1 MRSASFLL
9 WGLVPLLSSAQL
21 TGRVGPL
28 RSAAEKAAYKTCNVL
43 DYGAVADLSTD
54 ISEPLLDAFAD
65 CNGGGLVYVPEGE
78 YALSSWVLFDKG
90 NSWALQLDGVIYRNG
105 TDGGNMIAFDHTSDF
120 EMFSSTGKGAI
131 QGLRYEFRIAGQST
145 NTRTLRLQKTSSFA
159 VHDIILVDSP
169 AFHLSLDTV
178 TDGEVYNVVVRG
190 GNSGGLDGIDVWG
203 ENVWVHDVE
212 VTNKDECVTV
222 KNPSH
227 NLLIENI
234 YCNWSGGCAIGSIT
248 SGTNITDIIYRNVYT
263 HSSNQMFMI
272 KSNGGDGY
280 VRNLA
285 LENFIGHGNAYSLDI
300 DSAWSNIETADGDG
314 VEFSNITISNWKGT
328 EANGAQRGPIKILC
342 PDDNPC
348 YDITIK
354 DFAMWTET
362 GDSQTYFCQSAYGNG
377 FCLQDGDDLKEY
389 TTTLTTT
396 SAPTG
401 YAAPTMKEDLS
412 DGMALNTS
420 IAIPTIPASF
430 YTGVT
435 PYSRIAGGSSA
446 AVTPSS
452 SLASPSS
459 FATASSTPVTWSSS
473 VRVSSSPRPVSSLF
487 FAKESPSSSWTR
499 TTGTPTTTVATDAP
513 STNPVEKKPSAD
525 TKVVVGKCG
534 FAPAPNQKPHHHVHH
549 NSPHHH

>member
-9 WGLVPLLSSAQL
+9 WGLVALLSSAQL

-28 RSAAEKAAYKTCNVL
+28 KSAAEKAAYKTCNVL

-90 NSWALQLDGVIYRNG
+90 KSWALQLDGVIYRNG

-131 QGLRYEFRIAGQST
+131 QGLGYELRIAGQST

-190 GNSGGLDGIDVWG
+190 GNSGGLDGIDVWS
-203 ENVWVHDVE
+203 ENVWVHD
-212 VTNKDECVTV
+212 
-222 KNPSH
+222 NPSH
-227 NLLIENI
+227 NLLIENV

-348 YDITIK
+348 YDITMK

-362 GDSQTYFCQSAYGNG
+362 GDSQTYFCQSAYGDG

-389 TTTLTTT
+389 TTTLTAT

-401 YAAPTMKEDLS
+401 YTAPTMKEDLS
-412 DGMALNTS
+412 EGIALNTS

-430 YTGVT
+430 YPGVT

-452 SLASPSS
+452 SVAPPSS
-459 FATASSTPVTWSSS
+459 SVNASSSFVAWSSS
-473 VRVSSSPRPVSSLF
+473 VHVSSPSRAVSSPSMT
-487 FAKESPSSSWTR
+487 KESPSSSWTR
-499 TTGTPTTTVATDAP
+499 ATATPTTTAATGTQP
-513 STNPVEKKPSAD
+513 TNPVEKKPSAD
-525 TKVVVGKCG
+525 TEVVVGKCG
-534 FAPAPNQKPHHHVHH
+534 FAAPPSQKPHHQVHH